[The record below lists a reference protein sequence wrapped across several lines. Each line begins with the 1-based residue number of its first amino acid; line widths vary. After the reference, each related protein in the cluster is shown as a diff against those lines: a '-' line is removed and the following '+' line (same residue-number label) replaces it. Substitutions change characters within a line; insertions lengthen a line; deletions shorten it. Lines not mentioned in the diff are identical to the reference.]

1 MRALSYVMP
10 ETFGERAVDA
20 LTMLVKGML
29 MIFLVLAI
37 LMVVLMIMQ
46 RFFDAKKAP
55 KAAKQEEVKA
65 APAVQT
71 PVPAVE
77 DNGAIVAAIT
87 AAIAM
92 TLAEEQ
98 GSASAA
104 SGFRVVSFKR
114 VGNKS
119 AWNSK

>member
-1 MRALSYVMP
+1 MRALSYVIP
-10 ETFGERAVDA
+10 ETLGERAIDA

-37 LMVVLMIMQ
+37 LMIVLMIMQ
-46 RFFDAKKAP
+46 RFFDSKKESKP
-55 KAAKQEEVKA
+55 EKQEEVKA
-65 APAVQT
+65 APVVDAPAPVVQ
-71 PVPAVE
+71 
-77 DNGAIVAAIT
+77 DDGAIVAAIT

-92 TLAEEQ
+92 TLASEQ
-98 GSASAA
+98 GGVSAA
-104 SGFRVVSFKR
+104 NGFRVVSFKR

>member
-1 MRALSYVMP
+1 MRALSYKIP

-37 LMVVLMIMQ
+37 LMVVLMVMQ
-46 RFFDAKKAP
+46 KFFDAKNAP

-65 APAVQT
+65 APVAAT
-71 PVPAVE
+71 PAPVAE

-98 GSASAA
+98 GTAPAA

>member
-1 MRALSYVMP
+1 MP

-37 LMVVLMIMQ
+37 LMVVLMVMQ
-46 RFFDAKKAP
+46 KFFDAKKAP
-55 KAAKQEEVKA
+55 KAAKQEEAKA
-65 APAVQT
+65 APVAKAPA
-71 PVPAVE
+71 PVAE

-87 AAIAM
+87 AAIAV

-98 GSASAA
+98 GTAPAA

-114 VGNKS
+114 
-119 AWNSK
+119 AATASKTRI

>member
-1 MRALSYVMP
+1 MRALSYKIP

-37 LMVVLMIMQ
+37 LMVVLMVMQ
-46 RFFDAKKAP
+46 KFFDAKKAP
-55 KAAKQEEVKA
+55 KEAKQEEAKA
-65 APAVQT
+65 APVAAT
-71 PVPAVE
+71 PAPVAE

-98 GSASAA
+98 GTAPAA